1 MEQKKLL
8 TSKQITGIAVLLAL
22 VIVLQMLSGS
32 MMIGQVQLNFSLIP
46 IVLGSVIYGP
56 IIGAMLGLACGIVV
70 LVEVIMGGGLFY
82 VIIWANDPVITVLIC
97 LVKTTVAGFL
107 SGTLYKFISKKS
119 NVAAIFVSSAIVPI
133 VNTGLFILGCLCMND
148 TVLLFQTQLGQVS
161 DFAHVIG
168 MSPLV
173 FILVILVTFNFFV
186 ELAINLILAPTL
198 NRVLKII
205 KV

>member
-70 LVEVIMGGGLFY
+70 LVQVIMGGGLFY

-107 SGTLYKFISKKS
+107 SGILYKFISKKS

>member
-70 LVEVIMGGGLFY
+70 LVQVIMGGGLFY

-107 SGTLYKFISKKS
+107 SGTLYKFISKNS